1 MLDHSRQEM
10 LDGSGQEGPA
20 APILSQAAISTVWE
34 EKNTPDLQQDFSPYI
49 VLWLGTCLEPL
60 EGGRAL
66 ISFVQSPALD
76 VSLNLDLPGLCC
88 KVTAHLFSAS
98 SSLHL
103 HYQFLRPLISCL
115 QQEPGYLP

>member
-49 VLWLGTCLEPL
+49 VLWLGTRLEPL
-60 EGGRAL
+60 EGGRASITVL
-66 ISFVQSPALD
+66 YGA
-76 VSLNLDLPGLCC
+76 
-88 KVTAHLFSAS
+88 
-98 SSLHL
+98 
-103 HYQFLRPLISCL
+103 RPLM
-115 QQEPGYLP
+115 